1 VKAAQPT
8 NQSEGQAEYDIHRRP
23 SQRDKNIVHPTG
35 PRIQQGNLNG
45 FTPTDEAKPGRR
57 ARQYRQKNHEGWDAD
72 GPDGVGV
79 GEGVERNPALRTW
92 ERVSPQ
98 IGDPGMAKFMEANG
112 DNQKDQAEQAP
123 ANLIEGMRVHL
134 LGAGGAQT

>member
-1 VKAAQPT
+1 VIRI
-8 NQSEGQAEYDIHRRP
+8 SSIRRV
-23 SQRDKNIVHPTG
+23 R
-35 PRIQQGNLNG
+35 G
-45 FTPTDEAKPGRR
+45 FS
-57 ARQYRQKNHEGWDAD
+57 WDAD

-79 GEGVERNPALRTW
+79 GEGVERDPALRTW

-123 ANLIEGMRVHL
+123 ADLIEGMRVHL
-134 LGAGGAQT
+134 LGAGGAQTQVAEG